1 MIKSGFI
8 LSILFL
14 QLLVLCVQA
23 QTATIDLKK
32 VSSTLEGATSFSIT
46 PSGVTYITES
56 NKHRLLV
63 ITADGV
69 RTDSLGARGSGDYRF
84 NEPVSVDATNG
95 LKIYVADK
103 NNGRVQLFDRRF
115 QYLSSISSDKIDGT
129 GRFQPSQLQV
139 SNSGDLFV
147 YDSDRHII
155 YVFDPFGNYSREI
168 DLRSYRIGSDIHMK
182 VTGSVLMI
190 LDAEE
195 GFVHKFSAGGGYLNF
210 IGGFKGVSK
219 IHGTQTGIWA
229 LYEDRVTSFSMQG
242 DPLGVLG
249 FSKRIEPQDLYLHQN
264 TLYVLSSDQL
274 FKASVE

>member
-1 MIKSGFI
+1 MIKSCII

-14 QLLVLCVQA
+14 PLQVICVQA
-23 QTATIDLKK
+23 QTEKINLIPI
-32 VSSTLEGATSFSIT
+32 SSALEGATSLSIT
-46 PSGVTYITES
+46 PTGLTYITES

-63 ITADGV
+63 ISADGI
-69 RTDSLGARGSGDYRF
+69 RIDSLGARGSGDYRF

-139 SNSGDLFV
+139 SNSGDLLV

-182 VTGSVLMI
+182 VAGSLLMI
-190 LDAEE
+190 LDSNE
-195 GFVHKFSAGGGYLNF
+195 GVVHKFSAGGGYRNF
-210 IGGFKGVSK
+210 IGGFDGASK
-219 IHGTQTGIWA
+219 IHGTQTDIWA
-229 LYEDRVTSFSMQG
+229 LFEDRVVRFNIQG
-242 DPLGVLG
+242 DPVRVLG
-249 FSKRIEPQDLYLHQN
+249 FSERIKPQDLYLHQN
-264 TLYVLSSDQL
+264 TLFVLSSDQL
-274 FKASVE
+274 FKARIE

>member
-1 MIKSGFI
+1 VQ
-8 LSILFL
+8 L
-14 QLLVLCVQA
+14 QVISVHA
-23 QTATIDLKK
+23 QTETVDLTR
-32 VSSTLEGATSFSIT
+32 VSSTLDGATSLSIT
-46 PSGVTYITES
+46 PSGIIYITER

-63 ITADGV
+63 ITADGI
-69 RTDSLGARGSGDYRF
+69 RIDSLGARGSGDYRF

-182 VTGSVLMI
+182 VAGSVLMI
-190 LDAEE
+190 LDSDK
-195 GFVHKFSAGGGYLNF
+195 GVVHKFSAGGGYLNF
-210 IGGFKGVSK
+210 IGGFDGALK

-229 LYEDRVTSFSMQG
+229 LYEDRLARFSMQG
-242 DPLGVLG
+242 DPLVVLG
-249 FSKRIEPQDLYLHQN
+249 FSNRIKPRDLYMHQK

-274 FKASVE
+274 LKARVE

>member
-14 QLLVLCVQA
+14 QLLVICVQA
-23 QTATIDLKK
+23 QTETIDLTR
-32 VSSTLEGATSFSIT
+32 VSSTLEGATSFSVT
-46 PSGVTYITES
+46 PSGLTYITES

-63 ITADGV
+63 ITADGI
-69 RTDSLGARGSGDYRF
+69 RIDSLGARGSGDYKF

-155 YVFDPFGNYSREI
+155 YVFDTFGNYSREI
-168 DLRSYRIGSDIHMK
+168 DLRSYRIGSDIHVK
-182 VTGSVLMI
+182 VAGSILMI
-190 LDAEE
+190 LDSEE
-195 GFVHKFSAGGGYLNF
+195 GVLHKFSAGGGYLNF
-210 IGGFKGVSK
+210 IGGFDGASK

-229 LYEDRVTSFSMQG
+229 LYKDRVVRYSLQG
-242 DPLGVLG
+242 DPLLVLG
-249 FSKRIEPQDLYLHQN
+249 ISKRIKPQDLYMHQN

-274 FKASVE
+274 FKARIK

>member
-1 MIKSGFI
+1 LIKSGFI
-8 LSILFL
+8 LSVLFVQL
-14 QLLVLCVQA
+14 QVICVQA
-23 QTATIDLKK
+23 QTETIDLIR
-32 VSSTLEGATSFSIT
+32 VSSSLEGATSLSIT
-46 PSGVTYITES
+46 PSGLTYITES

-63 ITADGV
+63 INADGI
-69 RTDSLGARGSGDYRF
+69 RIDSLGARGSGDYRF

-115 QYLSSISSDKIDGT
+115 QYLSSISSDKIVGT

-155 YVFDPFGNYSREI
+155 YVFDPLGNYSREI

-190 LDAEE
+190 LDSDK
-195 GFVHKFSAGGGYLNF
+195 GVIHKFSAGGGYLNF
-210 IGGFKGVSK
+210 IGGFSGASK

-229 LYEDRVTSFSMQG
+229 LYEDRVVRFSLQG
-242 DPLGVLG
+242 DPVKV
-249 FSKRIEPQDLYLHQN
+249 FNFFKRIKPEDLYMHQK

-274 FKASVE
+274 FKARVE